1 MDELAGFRA
10 GDPDAVRVVYR
21 RHAGAV
27 HTVARSMVG
36 DPELAAEVVQQTFL
50 KAWRA
55 AATFE
60 EGKEMAPWLYA
71 IARRT
76 AIDVL
81 RHERRPTTGGHGPE
95 QDQAVTMISFDR
107 TWEVLEVREA
117 VASLPDGERE
127 VVRLQHLEGF
137 SQAEVAERLGVPIG
151 TVKSRSARAHQRL
164 ATTLGHLAPGAEH
177 ADDPVGANQDPG
189 PVRREQ

>member
-1 MDELAGFRA
+1 
-10 GDPDAVRVVYR
+10 
-21 RHAGAV
+21 
-27 HTVARSMVG
+27 
-36 DPELAAEVVQQTFL
+36 
-50 KAWRA
+50 
-55 AATFE
+55 
-60 EGKEMAPWLYA
+60 
-71 IARRT
+71 
-76 AIDVL
+76 
-81 RHERRPTTGGHGPE
+81 
-95 QDQAVTMISFDR
+95 
-107 TWEVLEVREA
+107 